1 MPFRLPPT
9 LPVTS
14 FVGVLLMEHNS
25 RRRFLWE
32 LGGGIAGLA
41 FCDVL
46 KQQNLLA
53 STPVAGSPMLPKRPH
68 FQPKAKAVISLFMNG
83 GTSHL
88 DTFDPKPELTKRHFE
103 APPSSLNIQTFF
115 PNPGTF
121 LKSPFSF
128 KKYGQS
134 GIEVS
139 ELFAHTAE
147 CIDDIAVVRSMH
159 ALSNNHTP
167 AILQMMTGFIQP
179 GRPSLG
185 SWSIYGLGTE
195 NQNLPAFVVLLD
207 SMGGPLGG
215 AQNWSSGFL
224 PGVYQGTPFRNH
236 GDPIVDLASPRFVEP
251 EHQRS
256 RLDFIKALNER
267 HLQQNNLDSE
277 LSARIASYE
286 LAYRMQSQ
294 APDVVDLSRETDATK
309 KLYAMDDPFCEHFGR
324 NCLLARRLVEKG
336 VRFVQLFGGGNAGDD
351 SWDAHG
357 NVEKNHRKRA
367 ASVDKPIHGLLTDLK
382 SRGLLESTL
391 VVWHTEFGRMPISQ
405 SVSGRDHSPYGFSVW
420 LAGGGVK
427 GGQVIGATDEFGYRA
442 LVDPH
447 SVNDLHATIL
457 HLMGLDHTQLTYFHN
472 GRMHRLTDVAGEVMP
487 QIS

>member
-1 MPFRLPPT
+1 MT
-9 LPVTS
+9 L
-14 FVGVLLMEHNS
+14 GS

-32 LGGGIAGLA
+32 LGGGIAGMAL
-41 FCDVL
+41 CDLL
-46 KQQNLLA
+46 KQDQLLA
-53 STPVAGSPMLPKRPH
+53 SSIATDSPLFPKKTH
-68 FQPKAKAVISLFMNG
+68 FPPKAKAVISLFMNG

-88 DTFDPKPELTKRHFE
+88 DSFDPKPELTRRHLE
-103 APPSSLNIQTFF
+103 APPNSLNIQTFF

-139 ELFAHTAE
+139 ELFSHTAE

-185 SWSIYGLGTE
+185 AWTIYGLGSE

-215 AQNWSSGFL
+215 AQNWSGGFL

-236 GDPIVDLASPRFVEP
+236 GDPIVDLASPKYVEAQ
-251 EHQRS
+251 HQRS
-256 RLDFIKALNER
+256 RLDFIKTLNE
-267 HLQQNNLDSE
+267 HHAQQNPAESE
-277 LSARIASYE
+277 LASRIASYE
-286 LAYRMQSQ
+286 LAFRMQSQ
-294 APDVVDLSRETDATK
+294 APDVVDLSKETEATR
-309 KLYAMDDPFCEHFGR
+309 KLYGMDDPACEHFGR

-336 VRFVQLFGGGNAGDD
+336 VRFVQLFGGGNAGED

-357 NVEKNHRKRA
+357 ELEKNHRKRA
-367 ASVDKPIHGLLTDLK
+367 AGVDKPM
-382 SRGLLESTL
+382 RGLLKDLKARGLLDTTL

-442 LVDPH
+442 AVEPH
-447 SVNDLHATIL
+447 PINDLHATLL
-457 HLMGLDHTQLTYFHN
+457 HKLGLDHTQLTYFHN
-472 GRMHRLTDVAGEVMP
+472 GRMHRLTDVAGEVIP
-487 QIS
+487 QLA

>member
-1 MPFRLPPT
+1 M
-9 LPVTS
+9 
-14 FVGVLLMEHNS
+14 
-25 RRRFLWE
+25 
-32 LGGGIAGLA
+32 
-41 FCDVL
+41 D
-46 KQQNLLA
+46 
-53 STPVAGSPMLPKRPH
+53 
-68 FQPKAKAVISLFMNG
+68 
-83 GTSHL
+83 
-88 DTFDPKPELTKRHFE
+88 
-103 APPSSLNIQTFF
+103 
-115 PNPGTF
+115 
-121 LKSPFSF
+121 
-128 KKYGQS
+128 
-134 GIEVS
+134 VS

-147 CIDDIAVVRSMH
+147 RIDDIAVVRSMY

-167 AILQMMTGFIQP
+167 AILQMTTGFIQP
-179 GRPSLG
+179 GHPSVG
-185 SWSIYGLGTE
+185 AWSIYGLGTE

-215 AQNWSSGFL
+215 AQNWSAGFL

-236 GDPIVDLASPRFVEP
+236 GQPIVDLASPRFVEP

-256 RLDFIKALNER
+256 RLDFIKQLNEG
-267 HLQQNNLDSE
+267 HLRENNFESE

-286 LAYRMQSQ
+286 LAYRMQTE
-294 APDVVDLSRETDATK
+294 APEVVDLSKESEATK
-309 KLYAMDDPFCEHFGR
+309 KLYAMDDPVCEHFGR

-357 NVEKNHRKRA
+357 NIEKNHVKRA
-367 ASVDKPIHGLLTDLK
+367 AAVDKPIRGLLTDLK

-391 VVWHTEFGRMPISQ
+391 VLWHTEFGRMPISQ

-442 LVDPH
+442 LVEPH

-457 HLMGLDHTQLTYFHN
+457 HLLGLDHTQLTYFHN
-472 GRMHRLTDVAGEVMP
+472 GRMHRLTDVAGEVIP
-487 QIS
+487 QIAGTARPANPAHAKKDG

>member
-1 MPFRLPPT
+1 MTHSPDL
-9 LPVTS
+9 S
-14 FVGVLLMEHNS
+14 SCCQAS

-41 FCDVL
+41 LCDIL
-46 KQQNLLA
+46 NRQKLLA
-53 STPVAGSPMLPKRPH
+53 SSPSLESPLRPKPPH

-83 GTSHL
+83 GTSHV
-88 DTFDPKPELTKRHFE
+88 DTFDPKPELTKRHLE
-103 APPSSLNIQTFF
+103 APPPSLNIQTFF

-128 KKYGQS
+128 QKYGQS

-147 CIDDIAVVRSMH
+147 CIDDIAVIRSLH

-185 SWSIYGLGTE
+185 SWMIYGLGTE

-224 PGVYQGTPFRNH
+224 PGIYQGTPFRNH
-236 GDPIVDLASPRFVEP
+236 GDPIVDLASPPHVEP

-256 RLDFIKALNER
+256 RLDFIKTLNEFHAER
-267 HLQQNNLDSE
+267 NPDESE
-277 LSARIASYE
+277 LAARIASYE
-286 LAYRMQSQ
+286 LAFRMQSQ
-294 APDVVDLSRETDATK
+294 APEVVDLTKETDATR
-309 KLYAMDDPFCEHFGR
+309 KLYGMDDPNCEHFGR

-336 VRFVQLFGGGNAGDD
+336 VRFVQLFGGGNALDD

-357 NVEKNHRKRA
+357 NIEKNHRKRA
-367 ASVDKPIHGLLTDLK
+367 AGVDKPI
-382 SRGLLESTL
+382 
-391 VVWHTEFGRMPISQ
+391 
-405 SVSGRDHSPYGFSVW
+405 
-420 LAGGGVK
+420 
-427 GGQVIGATDEFGYRA
+427 
-442 LVDPH
+442 
-447 SVNDLHATIL
+447 
-457 HLMGLDHTQLTYFHN
+457 
-472 GRMHRLTDVAGEVMP
+472 
-487 QIS
+487 

>member
-1 MPFRLPPT
+1 MSCETNSLAYQ
-9 LPVTS
+9 LS
-14 FVGVLLMEHNS
+14 S

-41 FCDVL
+41 LCD
-46 KQQNLLA
+46 LLNRQDLSA
-53 STPVAGSPMLPKRPH
+53 STAARESPLSPKQPH
-68 FQPKAKAVISLFMNG
+68 FQGKAKAVISLFMNG

-88 DTFDPKPELTKRHFE
+88 DTFDPKPELTKRHLE
-103 APPSSLNIQTFF
+103 APPPSLNIQTFF

-121 LKSPFSF
+121 LKSPFTF

-134 GIEVS
+134 GIEAS
-139 ELFAHTAE
+139 ELFAQTAD
-147 CIDDIAVVRSMH
+147 CVDDIAVIRSMH
-159 ALSNNHTP
+159 AQSNNHTP

-179 GRPSLG
+179 GRPCLG
-185 SWSIYGLGTE
+185 SWSIYGLGSE

-207 SMGGPLGG
+207 SMGGPMGG
-215 AQNWSSGFL
+215 SQTWSSGFL

-236 GDPIVDLASPRFVEP
+236 GDPIVDLASPKFVDP

-256 RLDFIKALNER
+256 RLDFIKTLNEF
-267 HLQQNNLDSE
+267 HLQKNASDAE

-294 APDVVDLSRETDATK
+294 APGVVDLSKESEATK
-309 KLYAMDDPFCEHFGR
+309 KLYGMDEPRCEHFGR

-336 VRFVQLFGGGNAGDD
+336 VRFVQLFGGGNALDD

-357 NVEKNHRKRA
+357 NIEKNHRKRA
-367 ASVDKPIHGLLTDLK
+367 AAVDKPIRGLLKDLK
-382 SRGLLESTL
+382 SRGLLDSTL
-391 VVWHTEFGRMPISQ
+391 VVWHTEFGRLPISQ
-405 SVSGRDHSPYGFSVW
+405 SVSGRDHSPYGFSAW

-427 GGQVIGATDEFGYRA
+427 GGQVIGATDDFGYRA
-442 LVDPH
+442 AVDPH

-457 HLMGLDHTQLTYFHN
+457 HLLGLEHTQLTFFHN
-472 GRMHRLTDVAGEVMP
+472 GRMHRLTDVAGEVIP
-487 QIS
+487 QIA